1 MSICR
6 RFIGI
11 IWVSMGFFLP
21 RSWVLKI
28 FVPKTSVSGGFCW
41 EHELSWDFWQNIDF
55 AWICC
60 KKLDCS
66 FSWVSWKILI
76 LLGVFAMMW
85 FFSCRGLDFHR
96 VSRPRHLFS
105 LVLWHYLDF
114 SWIFCKIF
122 LYLGILQKIS
132 FFREFLDK
140 GLIFLGIRDKILVPL
155 GFFDNILKV
164 LAFLVKIRVL
174 PGFLDRFLISQS
186 FFAKISV
193 CQEVFCWELKF

>member
-1 MSICR
+1 
-6 RFIGI
+6 
-11 IWVSMGFFLP
+11 MGFFLP
-21 RSWVLKI
+21 GSWVLKI

-41 EHELSWDFWQNIDF
+41 EHELSWDSWQYIDF
-55 AWICC
+55 AWIYC

-66 FSWVSWKILI
+66 ISWVSWKILI
-76 LLGVFAMMW
+76 LLGVFAKLW

-96 VSRPRHLFS
+96 VFRPRHSFF
-105 LVLWHYLDF
+105 LVFWHYLDF
-114 SWIFCKIF
+114 SWIFCKIL

-132 FFREFLDK
+132 FFREYLDK
-140 GLIFLGIRDKILVPL
+140 GLIFLGIRDKILIPL

-186 FFAKISV
+186 FLAKISV